1 MQEILQ
7 KLEQVENLQDLEA
20 LRVETIGRKGFL
32 TQQFAT
38 LKALQG
44 EAKKAFA
51 AELNTYKESFE
62 SLLANKKNTILVS
75 NERAAC

>member
-44 EAKKAFA
+44 EAKKAFGRNFYTEYEKGCHGA
-51 AELNTYKESFE
+51 K
-62 SLLANKKNTILVS
+62 
-75 NERAAC
+75 